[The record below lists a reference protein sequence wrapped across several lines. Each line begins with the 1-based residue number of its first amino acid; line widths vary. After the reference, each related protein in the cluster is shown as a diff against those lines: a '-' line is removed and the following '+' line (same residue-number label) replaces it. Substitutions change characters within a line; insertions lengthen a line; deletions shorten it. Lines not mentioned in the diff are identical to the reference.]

1 MNAINVRDFRNNM
14 ASMLNLA
21 DNGERLI
28 IQRKSKRYLVIPIS
42 DDDMIISPDLE
53 KKLDEARE
61 EYRKGK
67 VTIFSNAIEATNW
80 IEQL

>member
-28 IQRKSKRYLVIPIS
+28 IQRKSKKYLVIPIS

-53 KKLDEARE
+53 KKLEEARE

-67 VTIFSNAIEATNW
+67 VTIFSNAIEAANW